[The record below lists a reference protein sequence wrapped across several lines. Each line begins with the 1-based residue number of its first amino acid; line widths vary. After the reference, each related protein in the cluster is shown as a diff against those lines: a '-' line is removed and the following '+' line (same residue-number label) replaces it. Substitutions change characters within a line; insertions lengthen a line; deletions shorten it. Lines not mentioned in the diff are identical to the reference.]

1 MEFNLTL
8 IEKKLL
14 IETARE
20 TIMAKLAGRKPV
32 YKPHSETL
40 EKKLGAFVTIHK
52 KGELRGC
59 IGHLVGIRPLYVT
72 IREMALASAFDDPR
86 FPPLEK
92 KELSEIDIEISV
104 LSPMTKIRSIEEIQ
118 TGLHGIYIRKDLRS
132 GTLLPQVAAEQ
143 GWDREEFIGYAC
155 IKAGLDRNSW
165 KDDATE
171 IFTYTAIVF
180 GEKDAILEKEKV

>member
-1 MEFNLTL
+1 MDFNLTQ
-8 IEKKLL
+8 IERKLL
-14 IETARE
+14 LETARE
-20 TIMAKLAGRKPV
+20 AITARLAGRKPV

-40 EKKLGAFVTIHK
+40 EKKFGAFVTLHK

-92 KELSEIDIEISV
+92 SELSDIDIEISV
-104 LSPMTKIRSIEEIQ
+104 LSPMTKIKSVEEIK
-118 TGLHGIYIRKDLRS
+118 TGLHGVYIRKDLRS

-143 GWDREEFIGYAC
+143 GWDRDEFIGFAC
-155 IKAGLDRNSW
+155 QKAGLEKTAW
-165 KDDATE
+165 KEPDTE

-180 GEKDAILEKEKV
+180 GEREEAIKNA